1 MTPECRLDS
10 VTACGPNAIFYAWIV
25 EGIHSVLERMK
36 ALGINTAPMG
46 DIETLSDRM
55 LQEATEVRGVV
66 FSPPLIGAFAR
77 KAACADAPV
86 EVILR

>member
-1 MTPECRLDS
+1 
-10 VTACGPNAIFYAWIV
+10 
-25 EGIHSVLERMK
+25 MK